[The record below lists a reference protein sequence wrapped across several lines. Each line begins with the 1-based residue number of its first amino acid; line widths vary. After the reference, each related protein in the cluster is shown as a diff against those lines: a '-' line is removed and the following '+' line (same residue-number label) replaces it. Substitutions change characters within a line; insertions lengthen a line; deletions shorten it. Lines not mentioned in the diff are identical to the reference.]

1 MKQTAI
7 SMKEFRFW
15 VPSGMLAKIEI
26 NRGDRLCG
34 DSFSDVI
41 TLRTIFQYHV
51 QTDNAETGVV
61 LDNITVT
68 TISDVPP
75 VSVILGQ
82 AVFAVLNVAVL
93 LGTTSGYH
101 QSAEQNI
108 SKMAAIFVDVTRL
121 KLFLCFLQQSHH
133 KQVTKHKHLPCSL
146 QQSLHKQVTKHK
158 HCPFFL
164 QQSLHKPKQ
173 VREYLPCIL

>member
-108 SKMAAIFVDVTRL
+108 SKMAAIFVDVTRHRH
-121 KLFLCFLQQSHH
+121 FPCFLQQSLQ
-133 KQVTKHKHLPCSL
+133 KQVIRHKKFQLSTKGSL
-146 QQSLHKQVTKHK
+146 KIGFLFFCFHQQTTYWHTH
-158 HCPFFL
+158 
-164 QQSLHKPKQ
+164 
-173 VREYLPCIL
+173 